1 MIQLPAPLPGRPFY
15 LNVEGGRLYISVHD
29 TFHLERE
36 REFKRQIRTVDPDRN
51 HHRWASSRTRK
62 LLKAR
67 ERWEWQEARWYA
79 RFGLDP
85 PTRMP
90 QGHSLVGGGWCA
102 TPLPLP
108 APVERPKPSRLIVGK
123 ARASPTIHGTR
134 HNHLARLIRT
144 PAEQSF
150 THSSTPACHGPA
162 NTPLAAADGLT
173 ALTLSESP
181 TLRAT
186 MNGR

>member
-1 MIQLPAPLPGRPFY
+1 MIQLPAPLSGRPFY

-29 TFHLERE
+29 AFHLERA
-36 REFKRQIRTVDPDRN
+36 REFKRQIQGAHPDRN
-51 HHRWASSRTRK
+51 HHRWASSRTRH

-67 ERWEWQEARWYA
+67 ERWERQEARWYA
-79 RFGLDP
+79 RVGLDP

-90 QGHSLVGGGWCA
+90 KGHSSVGGGWCA
-102 TPLPLP
+102 TPLLLP
-108 APVERPKPSRLIVGK
+108 APVERPTPSRLIVGK
-123 ARASPTIHGTR
+123 ARASAAIHGPD
-134 HNHLARLIRT
+134 HSHFARLIRT
-144 PAEQSF
+144 PAEQGF
-150 THSSTPACHGPA
+150 THASTPACHGPP

-186 MNGR
+186 MNDQ